1 MELIVIYDMWISSF
15 LLSVKGKKM
24 ALGEL
29 SSDSE
34 SDDNNQSD
42 LEKETSSK
50 SRFDVDNENGAKH
63 LFNANEL
70 AKKNV
75 LESSSSDDND
85 DEDDDDDDQEAD
97 AKSKKETKNGEKK
110 EKERSLPGNEAAKKK
125 KWADD
130 PSFMKVQLS
139 DDSDVEE
146 EKAR

>member
-1 MELIVIYDMWISSF
+1 MLIANNLIDESPE
-15 LLSVKGKKM
+15 SVHTENNFRDPTYTNMHTHGLHD
-24 ALGEL
+24 APGAY
-29 SSDSE
+29 
-34 SDDNNQSD
+34 NQSD

-97 AKSKKETKNGEKK
+97 AKSKKETKNGE
-110 EKERSLPGNEAAKKK
+110 
-125 KWADD
+125 
-130 PSFMKVQLS
+130 MK
-139 DDSDVEE
+139 
-146 EKAR
+146 